1 MPIETVDDLRAH
13 VALATRVELSTI
25 PPYLFAMYS
34 IKDPECDAARLIASV
49 VVEEML
55 HATLTTNLL
64 LAIGGEPKFGP
75 DVIAHYPAVM
85 LHHTPGLVLRLEQCS
100 EKLIRNT
107 FMVIEGPMAVDALP
121 EGDIY
126 QTLGQFYAALE
137 EAVDRLDESGDL
149 FADCQPDRQLSDP
162 SYYAPVKFDAE
173 DSGGLMLIHDAASA
187 DRALDII
194 IEQGEGLSDHRWADA
209 SHQELTHFYKFEQIA
224 SGTSPIGPVW
234 PVRANPKT
242 ADFPEAVA
250 RLSDL
255 FNALYSL
262 MFVTMGDLFSIEQ
275 DQGEVVGRLYGL
287 MTGCMTPTATV
298 LVQHPISDEENAA
311 PTFEA
316 YPFQNDPWQET
327 LALAE
332 HLTELYPDI
341 EPVHTA
347 IRSMIN

>member
-1 MPIETVDDLRAH
+1 MPIETVDDLREH

-55 HATLTTNLL
+55 HVTLTTNLL
-64 LAIGGEPKFGP
+64 LAIGGEPNFGP
-75 DVIAHYPAVM
+75 EVIAHYPAVM
-85 LHHTPGLVLRLEQCS
+85 LHHTPGLVLRLERCS

-126 QTLGQFYAALE
+126 ETLGQFYAALE
-137 EAVDRLDESGDL
+137 EAVDRLDETGEL
-149 FADCQPDRQLSDP
+149 FGEYQADRQLSDP
-162 SYYAPVKFDAE
+162 SYYSPVKFDAE
-173 DSGGLMLIHDAASA
+173 GSGGLMLVHDAASA

-194 IEQGEGLSDHRWADA
+194 IEQGEGLSDHRWADPD
-209 SHQELTHFYKFEQIA
+209 HQELTHFYKFEQIA
-224 SGTSPIGPVW
+224 NGTSPIGPVW

-242 ADFPEAVA
+242 ADFPEDLA

-262 MFVTMGDLFSIEQ
+262 MFVTMGDLFSRDQ
-275 DQGEVVGRLYGL
+275 DQGEVVGRLYPL
-287 MTGCMTPTATV
+287 MSDCMTPTARA
-298 LVQHPISDEENAA
+298 LVKQPISDDENAA

-316 YPFQNDPWQET
+316 YPFQGDPWQET

-332 HLTELYPDI
+332 QLTQLYPDI
-341 EPVHTA
+341 EPVHAT
-347 IRSMIN
+347 IQSMIR